1 MIRELINIRNLPY
14 VVELYDAYDDNI
26 VHYEQFV
33 MFRNYD
39 IYNDVFADKEL
50 YFVEKNVWDSEG
62 ISGNLIWP
70 ICEELGAGFANEY
83 KYFNGLFSDYGLEH
97 GYDVN
102 ILYNKFRNVAN
113 VRCNKVRIYRPTVKT
128 SNDIIIHVDNFIN
141 NIHMHYL
148 CTTYNSCPIN
158 SNDEFKLNNVTYSEY
173 IEFYVPN
180 IYDLF
185 DNDKLNNHIGCY
197 FKENLNMVDFF
208 SNIKKDLLFI
218 DDEQQHVYFP
228 LDIFSLPYIL
238 KEKQDVDEK
247 GNIIDTYTVKCY
259 TSVSKSIENN
269 YISYPVNIT
278 LWSFN
283 DIINNKFVRDDF
295 WGEASATFIKD
306 LKFTLCADLGFVNN
320 TVSVVAH
327 FDYPDREEFIEKYKD
342 DEDSPVLHAY
352 MKYNNVKKDYY
363 SDYKFEMIEKYKEEL
378 ELTPL
383 DETDK
388 IIVNDYFKRRG
399 EVVDVNNET
408 ELREKYK
415 EMKLQ
420 SLYDELNEDSDTNLD
435 FIGFRIIIG
444 SDPNFKHIIYDN
456 NVKIKFEQ
464 LDDFSFNINDIF
476 ESWSNVYDG
485 YYAVKVLFVDR
496 LLGTEII
503 SNSVVLSPEWV
514 KYMIHSSNERIIN
527 FDNIN
532 NIDKDNEI
540 DMEYNFIE
548 NIRCIVNKK
557 QNDKDKVVRGNNSPK
572 LLYRP
577 MFYRASN
584 LQNVRIRR
592 NVKQKLGINLA
603 EYMTKVETFKLLLN
617 GNEYI
622 EYGRSDAFVIF
633 EISGNNFSTTSGAYD
648 ILNQDDEY
656 ISSGTYS
663 LI

>member
-50 YFVEKNVWDSEG
+50 YFVDKSVWDSEG
-62 ISGNLIWP
+62 IGGNLIWP
-70 ICEELGAGFANEY
+70 ICEELGSGFATEY
-83 KYFNGLFSDYGLEH
+83 KYYNGLFSDYGLEH
-97 GYDVN
+97 EYDVS

-113 VRCNKVRIYRPTVKT
+113 VRCNMVRIYRPTVKT

-173 IEFYVPN
+173 IEFYIPN

-208 SNIKKDLLFI
+208 SNVKKDLLFI

-228 LDIFSLPYIL
+228 LDIFSLPYVL
-238 KEKQDVDEK
+238 KEKQSDD
-247 GNIIDTYTVKCY
+247 GDIYTVKCY
-259 TSVSKSIENN
+259 TSVSKSMENN

-283 DIINNKFVRDDF
+283 DIVNNKYVRDDF

-320 TVSVVAH
+320 TVSVIAH

-342 DEDSPVLHAY
+342 DEDSAVLHAY
-352 MKYNNVKKDYY
+352 TKYNNVKKDYY
-363 SDYKFEMIEKYKEEL
+363 SDYKFEMIEKYEEEL

-388 IIVNDYFKRRG
+388 IIVNDYFSRRG
-399 EVVDVNNET
+399 KAVDVNNEN

-485 YYAVKVLFVDR
+485 YYAVKVIFVDR

-503 SNSVVLSPEWV
+503 SNSVILSPEWV
-514 KYMIHSSNERIIN
+514 KYMINSSNERIIN
-527 FDNIN
+527 FDINFDNIN
-532 NIDKDNEI
+532 KDNEI

-592 NVKQKLGINLA
+592 NVKQKIGINLA

-633 EISGNNFSTTSGAYD
+633 EISGNNFNTTNGAYD

-663 LI
+663 LM

>member
-50 YFVEKNVWDSEG
+50 YFVNKKVWDSTG
-62 ISGNLIWP
+62 ITGNLIWP
-70 ICEELGAGFANEY
+70 ICEELGSGFANEY

-113 VRCNKVRIYRPTVKT
+113 VRCNMVRIYRPTVKT
-128 SNDIIIHVDNFIN
+128 NNDIIIHVDNFIN

-148 CTTYNSCPIN
+148 CTKYNSCPIN

-185 DNDKLNNHIGCY
+185 DNDKLNNHVGCY

-208 SNIKKDLLFI
+208 SNVKKDLLFI
-218 DDEQQHVYFP
+218 DDKQQHVYFP

-238 KEKQDVDEK
+238 KEKQDDD
-247 GNIIDTYTVKCY
+247 GDTYTVKCY

-283 DIINNKFVRDDF
+283 DIVNNKYVRDDF

-327 FDYPDREEFIEKYKD
+327 FDYPDREEFIKKYKD
-342 DEDSPVLHAY
+342 DEDSAVLHAY

-378 ELTPL
+378 ELTHL

-420 SLYDELNEDSDTNLD
+420 SLYDELNEDRDTNLD

-592 NVKQKLGINLA
+592 NVKQKIGINLA

>member
-1 MIRELINIRNLPY
+1 M
-14 VVELYDAYDDNI
+14 
-26 VHYEQFV
+26 
-33 MFRNYD
+33 
-39 IYNDVFADKEL
+39 
-50 YFVEKNVWDSEG
+50 
-62 ISGNLIWP
+62 
-70 ICEELGAGFANEY
+70 
-83 KYFNGLFSDYGLEH
+83 
-97 GYDVN
+97 
-102 ILYNKFRNVAN
+102 
-113 VRCNKVRIYRPTVKT
+113 
-128 SNDIIIHVDNFIN
+128 
-141 NIHMHYL
+141 
-148 CTTYNSCPIN
+148 
-158 SNDEFKLNNVTYSEY
+158 
-173 IEFYVPN
+173 
-180 IYDLF
+180 
-185 DNDKLNNHIGCY
+185 
-197 FKENLNMVDFF
+197 
-208 SNIKKDLLFI
+208 
-218 DDEQQHVYFP
+218 
-228 LDIFSLPYIL
+228 
-238 KEKQDVDEK
+238 
-247 GNIIDTYTVKCY
+247 
-259 TSVSKSIENN
+259 
-269 YISYPVNIT
+269 NIT

-378 ELTPL
+378 EITPL